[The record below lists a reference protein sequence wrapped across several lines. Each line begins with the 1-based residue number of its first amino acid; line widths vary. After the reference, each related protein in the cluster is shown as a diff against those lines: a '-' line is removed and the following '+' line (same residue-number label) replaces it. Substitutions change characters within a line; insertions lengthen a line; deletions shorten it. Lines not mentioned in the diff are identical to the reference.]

1 METKFYLGE
10 QGFKA
15 CDTDNECSFE
25 GYIRG
30 GKWAKGK
37 VYDLLHMTGIKLDN
51 LVLVHLCLPKF
62 AFNFR

>member
-30 GKWAKGK
+30 GK
-37 VYDLLHMTGIKLDN
+37 
-51 LVLVHLCLPKF
+51 
-62 AFNFR
+62 